1 MPGSRAESQKSQF
14 SGRRR
19 SNTAQSILRS
29 VPPVITTLQVGDYK
43 ILNAWVHDNVKES
56 NAILFNQS
64 LWPGVVEGDMLRITA
79 SSEDSDPGAGILFIV
94 PRDEGSSKPQLQVR
108 VTHLF

>member
-1 MPGSRAESQKSQF
+1 M
-14 SGRRR
+14 
-19 SNTAQSILRS
+19 
-29 VPPVITTLQVGDYK
+29 ITTLQVGDYT

-79 SSEDSDPGAGILFIV
+79 SNEDSDPGAGILFIV

-108 VTHLF
+108 VSPLFLNNLRVNTPIDINPQTRGRCF